1 MSSYLGEK
9 PHPLGSLRQRGSSLP
24 PISKAPVFVVVSEGI
39 PEAERHAHIVHHV
52 SGTFQQLEGVG
63 EGGGTGRGEGSE
75 GNGSWGSCMPSRGGV
90 SSLLGPTAWG
100 LEGQLVS
107 PSVCPRTPESPNK
120 SWPGQKRLQ
129 RADSHGSDAIS
140 QGAHPCSQLYLP
152 IRCFPALG
160 LLVSLASSFFS
171 SGSSHLSKAPPL
183 SQLQGFPLLGAMLH
197 KMPQASAQ
205 TNTKG
210 WGPLPWGGLS
220 SGLSQGSVLFSCLY
234 SNFKGLP

>member
-1 MSSYLGEK
+1 MSRE
-9 PHPLGSLRQRGSSLP
+9 RSS
-24 PISKAPVFVVVSEGI
+24 
-39 PEAERHAHIVHHV
+39 
-52 SGTFQQLEGVG
+52 TWQGVG
-63 EGGGTGRGEGSE
+63 RRRGGTGREEGSKD
-75 GNGSWGSCMPSRGGV
+75 NGSWGPCMPTRGGV
-90 SSLLGPTAWG
+90 SSHLAATALG

-210 WGPLPWGGLS
+210 WGPLPWSGLP

-234 SNFKGLP
+234 STFKGLP

>member
-1 MSSYLGEK
+1 M
-9 PHPLGSLRQRGSSLP
+9 
-24 PISKAPVFVVVSEGI
+24 
-39 PEAERHAHIVHHV
+39 
-52 SGTFQQLEGVG
+52 
-63 EGGGTGRGEGSE
+63 
-75 GNGSWGSCMPSRGGV
+75 
-90 SSLLGPTAWG
+90 
-100 LEGQLVS
+100 S